1 MTPSDLLGWAV
12 LLFVFL
18 PVVAAFVAFRGPPAL
33 RPLCVYVL
41 LAAWLAHTAA
51 LVGCLSSA
59 FHKPST
65 GIGNQVF
72 LLIALPIALF
82 GLIWFGVWRAA
93 RRHAY
98 VQSLPPDLRT
108 VEERED
114 MDRAIEALRKTLEA
128 AERRAKGWLLSS
140 DERARLQ
147 DEITYLRNTLARAEQ
162 KRATM

>member
-1 MTPSDLLGWAV
+1 
-12 LLFVFL
+12 
-18 PVVAAFVAFRGPPAL
+18 
-33 RPLCVYVL
+33 
-41 LAAWLAHTAA
+41 
-51 LVGCLSSA
+51 
-59 FHKPST
+59 
-65 GIGNQVF
+65 
-72 LLIALPIALF
+72 
-82 GLIWFGVWRAA
+82 
-93 RRHAY
+93 
-98 VQSLPPDLRT
+98 LRT